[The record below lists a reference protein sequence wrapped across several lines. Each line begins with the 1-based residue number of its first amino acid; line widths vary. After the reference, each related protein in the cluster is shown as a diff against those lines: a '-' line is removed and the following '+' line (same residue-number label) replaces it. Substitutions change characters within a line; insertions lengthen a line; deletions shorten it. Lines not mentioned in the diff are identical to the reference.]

1 MVSRYDDRPV
11 GINRTEQYQEMLDDK
26 NVNHIK
32 QYFSPKLRHPTAE
45 EVSNLELIQHEWK
58 LGDRYFKL
66 ANQYYGDSK
75 LWWVIAWFNQRPTE
89 SHVTIGETIE
99 IPLPLERVLKLL
111 RV

>member
-11 GINRTEQYQEMLDDK
+11 GINRTEQYQDVLDDK
-26 NVNHIK
+26 NLNHIK

-45 EVSNLELIQHEWK
+45 EVSNLELVQHEWK
-58 LGDRYFKL
+58 VGDRYFKL
-66 ANQYYGDSK
+66 ANQYYSDSK

-99 IPLPLERVLKLL
+99 IPLPLDRILKLL